1 MKILDCNI
9 CLCYALAMKKICTL
23 LTSNTALFVWGIFAS
38 FSFAPYFIFPLM
50 WIGLALVFWR
60 LNTANRIKGVCSA
73 FCFGAGLGAAGMHWL
88 SHAMLLDDGQYSW
101 MIPIIWLG
109 FGLFFGL
116 YYAISALLASFSPK
130 GVARWIA
137 FAGWF
142 CVFEWVR
149 SWFATGFPWN
159 VIGNIWNA
167 YLPMLQSVS
176 VWGIYGLGLVTVLA
190 FTSISLGW
198 KRWPFVCS
206 VMFFA
211 GLYVLGALRLYNA
224 ESQDIW
230 GVKLRLVQPN
240 IAQTL
245 KWDPNK
251 ARENVAKLIRMSKEN
266 NKDVTHVVWP
276 ESAVPF
282 LLNYHEDER
291 INLMGAIRQGSFL
304 LTGGMRAVN
313 VAQKS
318 LANSLFVLNDLTD
331 ILAYY
336 DKVHLVPFGE
346 YVPLRNVLPLD
357 KFVPFS
363 EDIVSGEKSNTIDIE
378 QAKPAGVLICYEIIF
393 SGEVVDK
400 NNRPD
405 WLVNI
410 TNDGWYGISSGPYQ
424 HLAMAQTR
432 AVEEG
437 LSVVRAAY
445 TGVSAV
451 IDPYGRILALLPLG
465 QEGVL
470 DSSLPM
476 GLAPVP
482 FALWGNKVPLSLAWI
497 LILISFLA
505 WVPQIKRKRSAN
517 SA

>member
-1 MKILDCNI
+1 
-9 CLCYALAMKKICTL
+9 MKKIKAL
-23 LTSNTALFVWGIFAS
+23 WISNFSLFVWGILSSFA
-38 FSFAPYFIFPLM
+38 FAPYFIFPLM
-50 WIGLALVFWR
+50 WCGLALIFYR
-60 LNTANRIKGVCSA
+60 LNSQSRWRGVLGA
-73 FCFGAGLGAAGMHWL
+73 FCFGFGLGAAGMHWL
-88 SHAMLLDDGQYSW
+88 SHAMLLDDGQYAW
-101 MIPIIWLG
+101 MIPIIWIG

-116 YYAISALLASFSPK
+116 YYAATAFCASFSPK
-130 GVARWIA
+130 GIRRWLA

-159 VIGNIWNA
+159 VMGNIWNG

-176 VWGIYGLGLVTVLA
+176 VWGVYGLGLVTVLA
-190 FTSISLGW
+190 FTSIALGI
-198 KRWPFVCS
+198 KKIPFVASLVFMIALC
-206 VMFFA
+206 
-211 GLYVLGALRLYNA
+211 GLGALRLYNS
-224 ESQDIW
+224 EIQDVW
-230 GVKLRLVQPN
+230 GIKLRLVQPN
-240 IAQTL
+240 IPQTL
-245 KWDPNK
+245 KWNRQK
-251 ARENVAKLIRMSKEN
+251 AKENVSKLIHLSKEKN
-266 NKDVTHVVWP
+266 ADITHVIWP

-291 INLMGAIRQGSFL
+291 VNLMGAIRQGSFL
-304 LTGGMRAVN
+304 LTGGMRAVDVVN
-313 VAQKS
+313 KT

-336 DKVHLVPFGE
+336 DKMHLVPFGE
-346 YVPLRNVLPLD
+346 YVPLRGILPLD

-363 EDIVSGEKSNTIDIE
+363 EDIVTGTQGKTIDIE
-378 QAKPAGVLICYEIIF
+378 QAKPAGVLICYEVIF

-400 NNRPD
+400 NNRPK

-437 LSVVRAAY
+437 LPLVRAAY

-451 IDPYGRILALLPLG
+451 IDPYGRVLTSLPLG

-470 DSSLPM
+470 DARLPM
-476 GLAPVP
+476 EIAPTP
-482 FALWGNKVPLSLAWI
+482 FALWGNKIPLLLSGLFI
-497 LILISFLA
+497 LLSCKVKFKFR
-505 WVPQIKRKRSAN
+505 KRKTAAN
-517 SA
+517 NA